1 MKRYYD
7 FFSTTDN
14 GGKEYFVF
22 DVTQISFLSH
32 NESEGAH
39 GRTTIQYGVSKY
51 NFRGR
56 NNKNLYDEIR
66 NIMRQLETGE

>member
-1 MKRYYD
+1 M
-7 FFSTTDN
+7 DN
-14 GGKEYFVF
+14 GEKEYFVF
-22 DVTQISFLSH
+22 DVTKISFLSH

-39 GRTTIQYGVSKY
+39 GNTTIHFGINQY

-66 NIMRQLETGE
+66 NIMHQLETTN